1 MPTKKEEIPK
11 EIYINNNLPILY
23 VDDVDTRHREDE
35 MNYLSFTTNL
45 PDQIVEQARLMID
58 DEHLHI
64 IMDYLCNSSNYFPKK
79 PRKKRSPK

>member
-23 VDDVDTRHREDE
+23 VDDVDTRRREDGV
-35 MNYLSFTTNL
+35 NYLSFTTNL
-45 PDQIVEQARLMID
+45 PNQIVEQARLMID
-58 DEHLHI
+58 DEHLRI

-79 PRKKRSPK
+79 PPKKRAPK